1 MENNVQMKVRRKH
14 KSKKE
19 AWCINRATSKS
30 TYCYNLD
37 ILVSRDLPVLFWCW
51 MAQTR
56 LFQACDKYFF
66 LFNATTC
73 RLISSFS
80 QSDIPHGMPRWR
92 KVSTLNAFTVEFHT
106 HEL

>member
-51 MAQTR
+51 MAHTR

-73 RLISSFS
+73 RLVIRSGLSA
-80 QSDIPHGMPRWR
+80 
-92 KVSTLNAFTVEFHT
+92 AFHNLTFHM
-106 HEL
+106 ECPDGGKLAL